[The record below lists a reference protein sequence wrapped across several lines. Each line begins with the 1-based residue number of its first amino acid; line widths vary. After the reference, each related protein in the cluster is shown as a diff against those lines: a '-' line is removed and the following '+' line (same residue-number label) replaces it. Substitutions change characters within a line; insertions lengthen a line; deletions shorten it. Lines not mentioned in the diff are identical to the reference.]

1 MVDTQHLE
9 MLIRKSGKKKSYL
22 ADKCKITRQSLTSKI
37 NNRSEFTI
45 FQMNVLC
52 AELGIVDLDE
62 KDKTFCVAE
71 VE

>member
-9 MLIRKSGKKKSYL
+9 MLIKQSGKKKAYL

-45 FQMNVLC
+45 FQMNTLC
-52 AELGIVDLDE
+52 AELGITDLAE
-62 KDKTFCVAE
+62 KDKTFCAP
-71 VE
+71 